1 MRPIEIRPIA
11 AAGVAL
17 LLLIGPARAATILH
31 LSATATVQ
39 AMPDQLDAELAAE
52 TSAASPVAAQNE
64 VNAMIGKA
72 LAAARAVSAV
82 TVSTGA
88 YSVWYVTDPH
98 PSWQARQTLVLS
110 AHDGVSLLALVGQ
123 LQGEGLAVSS
133 LGWQLAAATAEKARE
148 KAQAMALAMLKGKAE
163 AAAKVL
169 GLRFAG
175 FREVWL
181 NPASPSPI
189 QPMMLMQARAAPP
202 NAVPAETSVAAT
214 VEAEVTLDGGTP
226 HP

>member
-1 MRPIEIRPIA
+1 MRGLSA
-11 AAGVAL
+11 AL
-17 LLLIGPARAATILH
+17 LAVAFIGGPVSARAATILH

-39 AMPDQLDAELAAE
+39 AMPDELDAELAAE
-52 TSAASPVAAQNE
+52 AGAASPVAAQNE

-82 TVSTGA
+82 TASTGA

-98 PSWQARQTLVLS
+98 PSWQARQTLALS
-110 AHDGVSLLALVGQ
+110 AHDGAALLGLVGQ
-123 LQGEGLAVSS
+123 LQGEGIAVSS
-133 LGWQLAAATAEKARE
+133 LGWRLAAETEQKARE
-148 KAQAMALAMLKGKAE
+148 KAQAMALAALEGKAE

-169 GLRFAG
+169 GLHFAG

-181 NPASPSPI
+181 NPPAPGSI
-189 QPMMLMQARAAPP
+189 QPMMLMAARGTPP

-214 VEAEVTLDGGTP
+214 VEADVTLEGEP
-226 HP
+226 RH

>member
-11 AAGVAL
+11 AASVAF

-39 AMPDQLDAELAAE
+39 VVPDQLDAELAAE
-52 TSAASPVAAQNE
+52 VTAASPVAAQND

-72 LAAARAVSAV
+72 LKSARAVSVV
-82 TVSTGA
+82 TASTGT
-88 YSVWYVTDPH
+88 YSVWYVTDPRAA
-98 PSWQARQTLVLS
+98 WQARQTLVLR
-110 AHDGVSLLALVGQ
+110 AHDGASLLGLVGQ
-123 LQGEGLAVSS
+123 LQDQGLAVSS
-133 LGWQLAAATAEKARE
+133 LGWQLAAETARKARE
-148 KAQAMALAMLKGKAE
+148 QAQAIALAQLKGRAE

-169 GLRFAG
+169 GLSFAG

-181 NPASPSPI
+181 NPPSPSPI
-189 QPMMLMQARAAPP
+189 QPMMLMQARGAPP

-214 VEAEVTLDGGTP
+214 VEAAVTLEGEP
-226 HP
+226 RH